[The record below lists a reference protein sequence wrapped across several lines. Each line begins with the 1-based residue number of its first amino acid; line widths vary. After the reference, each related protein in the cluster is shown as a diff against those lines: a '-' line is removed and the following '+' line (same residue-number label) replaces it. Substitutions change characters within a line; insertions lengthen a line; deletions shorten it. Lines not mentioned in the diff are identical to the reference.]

1 MERKHWRMLWSPRT
15 RGERELLPAWKEV
28 RWNSEQK
35 NIYLAGMPV
44 KSLGNMIH
52 LLIVLM
58 NSFWFHLSWKLH
70 VTALYNTQ
78 IERGLPSFFSYTIS
92 NEWNISAS
100 PDKLG
105 PFCHLMK
112 SIITLKFSWY
122 WLSILFRSL
131 THASFKSPFITMKG
145 NWCWK
150 IQLHIQQWKKRMNQ
164 QWPGYTEVETRKRL
178 LWTLLM
184 IVSC

>member
-92 NEWNISAS
+92 NEWNISAIS
-100 PDKLG
+100 CVG
-105 PFCHLMK
+105 
-112 SIITLKFSWY
+112 FSWQIG
-122 WLSILFRSL
+122 SIL
-131 THASFKSPFITMKG
+131 SFNEVDYHLEIFMVLIVDPFQIFDTCFLQVPLYYNEG
-145 NWCWK
+145 
-150 IQLHIQQWKKRMNQ
+150 
-164 QWPGYTEVETRKRL
+164 
-178 LWTLLM
+178 
-184 IVSC
+184 